1 MSVGARAL
9 RGILSVYRSWSATRP
24 PRCRYLPSCS
34 AYAQEAVEGHG
45 AMRGGWLALRR
56 VSRCR
61 PGGGFGYDPVPGT
74 DTEDLRHDH
83 EEVTHV
89 G

>member
-1 MSVGARAL
+1 MSVGTRAV

-24 PRCRYLPSCS
+24 PRCRYFPSCS

-61 PGGGFGYDPVPGT
+61 PGGGFGYDPVPGAAP
-74 DTEDLRHDH
+74 EDLRHDH